1 MGIILVVLF
10 GSSSWPFVIMEA
22 LYIIGL
28 WPLLKKSGLPGWL
41 ALIPC
46 VREYMLAECAGREPE
61 GRVTSVTSAAI
72 LIVQLL
78 IQFSDLRISSLEQV
92 SALQRVSALQ
102 QVNALQQVSALQQ
115 MTAMQKVSAFQKV
128 SALQQVSSLEQL
140 SSRMNILTI
149 VVMALYIIR
158 FIYYIRV
165 YAGLIEVYDRKR
177 RWLWLW
183 VFVRF
188 LPALIWGYNDKY
200 QPAWK
205 VEEFRRELSAVTSS
219 GSATVLDDGLTVDL
233 RVRTVFEFVRRKV
246 LLRDIH
252 LSVPPGHMV
261 LLLGG
266 SGAGKT
272 VFLNAI
278 SGYEKANATVL
289 LGGSDMYKDYK
300 KLQYQVGYVPQQD
313 TLRGKDTIIGTL
325 MDAARLRLPKD
336 ALASERRA
344 RVNEVLDMFG
354 LTPSRTHLVEKLSG
368 GQRKRVSIAMEL
380 ISNPLLFIL
389 DEPDS
394 GLDGVMAREL
404 MEELREI
411 ADHGKIVIVIT
422 HTPDRVVDLFDDV
435 IVLAKDDK
443 RIGRLVYYGS
453 IDGARDFFE
462 KDSMEEIVRSI
473 NPTGVGGEGRAEEYI
488 AKFAEVQHV

>member
-1 MGIILVVLF
+1 MEIILVVLF
-10 GSSSWPFVIMEA
+10 GSSSWIFAIPEA
-22 LYIIGL
+22 LYIVGL

-41 ALIPC
+41 ALLPC

-61 GRVTSVTSAAI
+61 GRVTSVTSGLI
-72 LIVQLL
+72 LILQLL
-78 IQFSDLRISSLEQV
+78 IRIFDLRAGAIEQV
-92 SALQRVSALQ
+92 SAMQQSRAVLQLDMLQ
-102 QVNALQQVSALQQ
+102 QIN
-115 MTAMQKVSAFQKV
+115 
-128 SALQQVSSLEQL
+128 
-140 SSRMNILTI
+140 SRIYLLTI
-149 VVMALYIIR
+149 VVLALYIIR
-158 FIYYIRV
+158 FIYQIRV
-165 YAGLIEVYDRKR
+165 YSGLIEVYEKR
-177 RWLWLW
+177 RLWLVPW
-183 VFVRF
+183 ILFRF
-188 LPALIWGYNDKY
+188 LPALIWGFRRKY
-200 QPAWK
+200 QPAWQ
-205 VEEFRRELSAVTSS
+205 VEEFRRELSAATST
-219 GSATVLDDGLTVDL
+219 GTATVLEDGLTVDL
-233 RVRTVFEFVRRKV
+233 RVRTVYEFVRRKV

-252 LSVPPGHMV
+252 LSIPPGHMV

-289 LGGSDMYKDYK
+289 LGGSDMYKQYR

-325 MDAARLRLPKD
+325 NDAARLRLPKD
-336 ALASERRA
+336 ALPSERRA
-344 RVNEVLDMFG
+344 RVNEVLDIFG
-354 LTPSRTHLVEKLSG
+354 LTPSRTHLIEKLSG

-422 HTPDRVVDLFDDV
+422 HTPDRVIDLFDDV
-435 IVLAKDDK
+435 IVLAKDKK
-443 RIGRLVYYGS
+443 RVGRLVYYGS
-453 IDGARDFFE
+453 VDGAREFFG
-462 KDSMEEIVRSI
+462 KDSMEEIVRSV
-473 NPTGVGGEGRAEEYI
+473 NPTDVGGEGRADEYI
-488 AKFAEVQHV
+488 ERFAEVQHA